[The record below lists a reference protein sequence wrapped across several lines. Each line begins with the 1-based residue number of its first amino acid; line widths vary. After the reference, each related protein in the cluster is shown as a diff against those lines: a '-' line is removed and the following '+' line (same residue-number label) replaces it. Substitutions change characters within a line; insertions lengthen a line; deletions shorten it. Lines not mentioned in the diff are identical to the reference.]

1 MNAST
6 TTLTTSDE
14 TVLHVHRWVPD
25 GTPRALVVLAHGMVE
40 HAARYAH
47 LAEQLGRAGYAMS
60 AADHRGHGRTTVGGG
75 GPEGLAHLGDE
86 HGFAAAVDDLLVV
99 VEEAQSRHPGAPVVL
114 LGHSMGSFL
123 ARAFAARHG
132 ERLAALVLSGTAGD
146 PGLAGFLGERLAR
159 LECRLRGPR
168 VRSRLM
174 EALTLGPYNRPFR
187 PARTD
192 FDWLSRDEA
201 QVDAYVAD
209 ELCGGHATAG
219 FYRDL
224 LTGLRWVSEPST
236 VYRMP
241 RGLPVYLVAGEVD
254 PVGGAGAVREVAEL
268 YRAAG
273 LAQVA
278 TKVWPG
284 ARHEVFNE
292 INRDEVVAELLA
304 WLDTTVT
311 EHARRSTTRP

>member
-1 MNAST
+1 MDEST
-6 TTLTTSDE
+6 ITLTTDDE
-14 TVLHVHRWVPD
+14 TVLHVHRW
-25 GTPRALVVLAHGMVE
+25 TPADPRSTRALVVLAHGMVE
-40 HAARYAH
+40 HAARYTH
-47 LAEQLGRAGYAMS
+47 LAERLTGAGYAVS
-60 AADHRGHGRTTVGGG
+60 AADHRGHGRTVLAGG

-86 HGFAAAVDDLLVV
+86 QGFAAVVDDLLVV
-99 VEEAQSRHPGAPVVL
+99 VEEAQSRHPDLPVVL
-114 LGHSMGSFL
+114 IGHSMGSFV

-146 PGLAGFLGERLAR
+146 PGLLGFLGQRLAR
-159 LECRLRGPR
+159 IECRLRGPR
-168 VRSRLM
+168 VRSRLL

-192 FDWLSRDEA
+192 FDWLSRDEE

-224 LTGLRWVSEPST
+224 LTGLRWISEPTT
-236 VYRMP
+236 VARMP
-241 RGLPVYLVAGEVD
+241 RDLPVLIVSGEVD
-254 PVGGAGAVREVAEL
+254 PVGGAEAVEEVA
-268 YRAAG
+268 G
-273 LAQVA
+273 LFRSSGLTRVD

-292 INRDEVVAELLA
+292 INRDEVEDHLLD
-304 WLDTTVT
+304 WLDRQVAATG
-311 EHARRSTTRP
+311 

>member
-1 MNAST
+1 MDVTT
-6 TTLTTSDE
+6 TTLTTGDE
-14 TVLHVHRWVPD
+14 TVLHVHRWTPD
-25 GTPRALVVLAHGMVE
+25 APHAVVVLAHGMVE

-47 LAEQLGRAGYAMS
+47 LGERLAGAGYAVS
-60 AADHRGHGRTTVGGG
+60 AADHRGHGRTVLGGG

-86 HGFAAAVDDLLVV
+86 RGFAAVVDDLLEV
-99 VEEAQSRHPGAPVVL
+99 VEEARGRHPGLPVVL
-114 LGHSMGSFL
+114 IGHSMGSFV
-123 ARAFAARHG
+123 ARAFAARYG
-132 ERLAALVLSGTAGD
+132 DRLAALVLSGTAGD
-146 PGLAGFLGERLAR
+146 PGPMGLVGERLAR

-187 PARTD
+187 PTRTS

-209 ELCGGHATAG
+209 ELSGGHATAG

-236 VYRMP
+236 VAMMP
-241 RGLPVYLVAGEVD
+241 RDLPVLVVSGEVD
-254 PVGGAGAVREVAEL
+254 PVGGAAAVEQVAGL
-268 YRAAG
+268 LRAAG
-273 LAQVA
+273 LTRVA

-284 ARHEVFNE
+284 ARHEVLNE
-292 INRDEVVAELLA
+292 INRDEVENHLVG
-304 WLDTTVT
+304 WLDETL
-311 EHARRSTTRP
+311 APAG

>member
-1 MNAST
+1 MDVST
-6 TTLTTSDE
+6 TTLTTSDD
-14 TVLHVHRWVPD
+14 TVLHVHRWAPD
-25 GTPRALVVLAHGMVE
+25 GTPRASVVLAHGMVE

-47 LAEQLGRAGYAMS
+47 LGERLAGAGYAVS
-60 AADHRGHGRTTVGGG
+60 AADHRGHGRTVLAGG

-86 HGFAAAVDDLLVV
+86 QGFAAVVDDLLVV
-99 VEEAQSRHPGAPVVL
+99 VTEEQDRHPDLPVVL
-114 LGHSMGSFL
+114 IGHSMGSFV

-146 PGLAGFLGERLAR
+146 PGLQGFLGERLAR
-159 LECRLRGPR
+159 IECRLRGPR

-174 EALTLGPYNRPFR
+174 ESLTLGPYNRPFR
-187 PARTD
+187 PARTG

-236 VYRMP
+236 VGRMP
-241 RGLPVYLVAGEVD
+241 RDLPVLLVSGEVD
-254 PVGGAGAVREVAEL
+254 PVGGARAVEEVARL
-268 YRAAG
+268 LRSAG
-273 LAQVA
+273 LTRVD

-284 ARHEVFNE
+284 ARHEVLNE
-292 INRDEVVAELLA
+292 INRDEVEDHLVR
-304 WLDTTVT
+304 WLDEQV
-311 EHARRSTTRP
+311 APAG